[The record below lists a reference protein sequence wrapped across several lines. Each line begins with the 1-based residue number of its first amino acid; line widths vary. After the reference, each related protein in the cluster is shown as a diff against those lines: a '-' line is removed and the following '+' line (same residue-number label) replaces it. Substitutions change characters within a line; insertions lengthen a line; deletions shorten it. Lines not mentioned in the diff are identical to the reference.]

1 MSNILRRVKKAQA
14 AQCANRARAFR
25 RCRQWNW
32 RSNLAAPQSLHV
44 QRTVLS
50 KHLTARSSG
59 FTERRE
65 NKKDYVYFVLNKQD
79 LRLAKIA
86 IALLSERHQRRK
98 QATTLYSLLEGLD
111 QASAHSDGLICDIK
125 E

>member
-1 MSNILRRVKKAQA
+1 MSNILRRVNKSQA

-25 RCRQWNW
+25 LQAME
-32 RSNLAAPQSLHV
+32 LAQ
-44 QRTVLS
+44 QF
-50 KHLTARSSG
+50 SG
-59 FTERRE
+59 TEVSACAENSALKALDGTLLRVYKTPE

-125 E
+125 Q